1 MDAGIFKLSMISN
14 ARKKTSD
21 SLSPEAFYQ
30 LVKALPPDEISTLPL
45 DRIPTNIP
53 ADMGADLSPAIHAA
67 VEHLLHTASS
77 SRQIQNQETELSL
90 RDEVV
95 TILKEVRLLENN
107 IKVKVFKGKIGN
119 LMQMLSHSRDD
130 RSQACNERIEKNF
143 EHINYLLFDVNS
155 EYGGFLKMIAILERL
170 KAGND
175 AETRKLDISIDRLR
189 RQSNRITRLLGEYY
203 LLRFKISIRAIQGKT
218 RQVEDQE
225 PSLTSKKRELGILY
239 ERMDATLS
247 LWKRLFRKSQSRQE
261 YKYLQERAAALVD
274 EIKALQTVIIES
286 DLARW
291 LDAINDASLNPY
303 SKDRITKSTQEALIA
318 LHRLLI
324 QYCMLQEDAALQI
337 ARTPSLENTSKFA
350 IDSLLT
356 SEQSTLLYFTRNK
369 RGTHPWLVDEAQKK
383 LRALKRLRKQTFAE
397 LRRTNR
403 IYHRVAQE

>member
-1 MDAGIFKLSMISN
+1 MISN
-14 ARKKTSD
+14 ARQKTSD

-30 LVKALPPDEISTLPL
+30 LVKALPPDKISTFPL

-53 ADMGADLSPAIHAA
+53 ADMGTDLSPASHAA

-77 SRQIQNQETELSL
+77 SRHIQNQETEHSL

-95 TILKEVRLLENN
+95 TILKEVRLLEDN

-130 RSQACNERIEKNF
+130 TSQACNERIEKNF
-143 EHINYLLFDVNS
+143 KHINYLLFDINS
-155 EYGGFLKMIAILERL
+155 EYGCFLKMIANLERI

-175 AETRKLDISIDRLR
+175 AETRKLDICIDRLR

-203 LLRFKISIRAIQGKT
+203 LLRFKISIRAIQGKI
-218 RQVEDQE
+218 RQIEDQE
-225 PSLTSKKRELGILY
+225 PSLTSKKRGLGILY
-239 ERMDATLS
+239 GRMDTTLS
-247 LWKRLFRKSQSRQE
+247 LWKQLFRKSRSRQE
-261 YKYLQERAAALVD
+261 YRYLQNRAAALVD

-303 SKDRITKSTQEALIA
+303 SKNRITKSTQEALIA
-318 LHRLLI
+318 LHRLLM

-337 ARTPSLENTSKFA
+337 ARSPLLEDSAKFA

-356 SEQSTLLYFTRNK
+356 SEQSTLHYFTRNRK
-369 RGTHPWLVDEAQKK
+369 NTHPWLVDEAQKK

-397 LRRTNR
+397 LRRTNS